1 MSQSSTCCPQG
12 PIVAPMIQGCR
23 YVPSGSICAALAAW
37 VRAVLVAGVRAV
49 VDVTET
55 GTRAAA
61 VGVGAEVLVRT
72 AAVAEA
78 AAVEGATVVEEVAEA
93 AAAAVHE
100 MKRWESGAAV
110 WAVVGFVLT
119 EVSAQ
124 TDSRTDS
131 RNACSKSL

>member
-12 PIVAPMIQGCR
+12 PIVAPMMQGCR
-23 YVPSGSICAALAAW
+23 YVPSGSISFAELVMW

-61 VGVGAEVLVRT
+61 VGVGAEVLVRA
-72 AAVAEA
+72 AAVAEV

-100 MKRWESGAAV
+100 TLG
-110 WAVVGFVLT
+110 G
-119 EVSAQ
+119 
-124 TDSRTDS
+124 
-131 RNACSKSL
+131 

>member
-1 MSQSSTCCPQG
+1 M
-12 PIVAPMIQGCR
+12 
-23 YVPSGSICAALAAW
+23 
-37 VRAVLVAGVRAV
+37 LVAGVRAV

-61 VGVGAEVLVRT
+61 VGVGAKVLVRT

-78 AAVEGATVVEEVAEA
+78 AAVERATVVEEVDEVAEA

-100 MKRWESGAAV
+100 TLAD
-110 WAVVGFVLT
+110 WAVVGFAQT
-119 EVSAQ
+119 EVSAP
-124 TDSRTDS
+124 TDS